1 MSSWRRYSIYHRIVT
16 VTILSFMVQAF
27 LMAGITFTRY
37 RSGMEQADATFKALM
52 SKNEQRIS
60 AQFDSVRNIASSVGY
75 SADVQRYVLNMT
87 ANERVE
93 NFQSIKYMF
102 SLLINA
108 NPAIKAIYIASENGV
123 FLEQGSH
130 LTMFERFKMDY
141 ADAMKQTTFRGFF
154 SKAYN
159 HLVNKD
165 DDAPYCI
172 FYLPVNTLPSV
183 QHARD
188 AQFYCAVLF
197 DMKALLEMGSEDTQN
212 IEILTYDEQMLTA
225 SRRFSGMENLLA
237 GADSLKNSVVVH
249 ADGRDYYMSSLDLN
263 VDAPLRYTFI
273 APMDALMG
281 DVSAFMQFS
290 VIMITVCLIVAAAL
304 LVSMRNQIIRP
315 IRQITQD
322 MQQVADS
329 SGIIRPTQAKELNI
343 ISSGINQML
352 HKLRDIQKQEL
363 VNKTKYYQMNLEK
376 TQAEMLG
383 YRSQINP
390 HFLFNTL
397 ECMCSMARYHG
408 IEPLENMILAM
419 ADSYRYVLRTPDFV
433 TLSDEIAHIR
443 NYMQI
448 MDIRYPGRF
457 QLQIATDEAD
467 CGQQVLS
474 LILQPLVE
482 NAVLHGFVGYDKD
495 EPCTIRVAA
504 RNEDGFL
511 HIQVEDNGTG
521 LSPELL
527 EKVRSRMTEDHVDHE
542 RKHIALRN
550 ICRRL
555 RFAYGEKGRVEI
567 HSQEGQFTCIEI
579 VIPIR
584 Q

>member
-1 MSSWRRYSIYHRIVT
+1 MSSWRRYSIYHRIVA
-16 VTILSFMVQAF
+16 VTILSFMVQAI
-27 LMAGITFTRY
+27 LMAGMTFTRY
-37 RSGMEQADATFKALM
+37 RSGMDQADATFRALM

-75 SADVQRYVLNMT
+75 SSDVQRYVLNMT

-93 NFQSIKYMF
+93 NYQSIKYMF
-102 SLLINA
+102 SLLINS
-108 NPAIKAIYIASENGV
+108 NPAVKAIYIASENGV
-123 FLEQGSH
+123 FLEQGGY
-130 LTMFERFKMDY
+130 LAMFEQFKLDSS
-141 ADAMKQTTFRGFF
+141 DAMKQTTFRGFF
-154 SKAYN
+154 SKAYDN
-159 HLVNKD
+159 LLDRNND
-165 DDAPYCI
+165 SPYCI
-172 FYLPVNTLPSV
+172 FYLPVNTLSSV

-212 IEILTYDEQMLTA
+212 AEILTYSDEVL
-225 SRRFSGMENLLA
+225 FSSTDLPAAGELLKSA
-237 GADSLKNSVVVH
+237 PTDGDSVVIRT
-249 ADGRDYYMSSLDLN
+249 DGRDYYMSSLELD

-273 APMDALMG
+273 APMDTLMG
-281 DVSAFMQFS
+281 DVSSYMQFS
-290 VIMITVCLIVAAAL
+290 VMMITVCLIVTAL
-304 LVSMRNQIIRP
+304 LLSSMRNRIIRP
-315 IRQITQD
+315 IRQITED
-322 MQQVADS
+322 MQQVTDS
-329 SGIIRPTQAKELNI
+329 SGIIRPTQAKELNT

-352 HKLRDIQKQEL
+352 HKLRDMQKQEL
-363 VNKTKYYQMNLEK
+363 VNKTKYYQMSLEK

-419 ADSYRYVLRTPDFV
+419 ADSYRYVLRTPDFA
-433 TLSDEIAHIR
+433 TLEDEIAHVR

-457 QLQIATDEAD
+457 HLNISSGEED
-467 CGQQVLS
+467 GKRQVLS

-482 NAVLHGFVGYDKD
+482 NAVLHGFVDYDKD
-495 EPCTIRVAA
+495 EPCTISITSRSDE
-504 RNEDGFL
+504 RTL
-511 HIQVEDNGTG
+511 RIQVEDNGTG
-521 LSPELL
+521 ISPELL
-527 EKVRSRMTEDHVDHE
+527 EKVRSRMAEDHADHE

-555 RFAYGEKGRVEI
+555 RFAYGENGHIEI
-567 HSQEGQFTCIEI
+567 HSQEGRFTRIEI

-584 Q
+584 N